1 MRKVTNFFFTN
12 KILQR
17 IKQQFPIV
25 VLFRKTK
32 LWQSFSCTH
41 PCLMTLSKLLRC
53 CTCNVCASRQY
64 IYTEGNNG
72 NINESLEPC
81 NNHTFNSLFSD
92 PFSNSEADEF
102 RKYSFCKENHRYKLS
117 FKLSKST
124 EQKIDRMCKYTEHLD
139 RQDLC
144 QISSI
149 YISTACSQANKKD
162 QYLKVDI
169 SVTIN

>member
-1 MRKVTNFFFTN
+1 
-12 KILQR
+12 
-17 IKQQFPIV
+17 
-25 VLFRKTK
+25 
-32 LWQSFSCTH
+32 
-41 PCLMTLSKLLRC
+41 MTLSKLLRC

-144 QISSI
+144 RISLYPRQQNKQCPGYKYLHI
-149 YISTACSQANKKD
+149 YSLFAGKQER
-162 QYLKVDI
+162 
-169 SVTIN
+169 SVPESRHFCDH